1 MSVAD
6 ALMLMLV
13 FGDFVLSLIALIIS
27 IMVMISAINDNT
39 KSPKTSISINA
50 SATDN

>member
-13 FGDFVLSLIALIIS
+13 FGGFILSLIALIIT
-27 IMVMISAINDNT
+27 IMLIIVDNQ
-39 KSPKTSISINA
+39 KRPSLIFWRR
-50 SATDN
+50 

>member
-13 FGDFVLSLIALIIS
+13 FGDFVLSLIA
-27 IMVMISAINDNT
+27 
-39 KSPKTSISINA
+39 KTVANLLEKM
-50 SATDN
+50 TVF

>member
-13 FGDFVLSLIALIIS
+13 FGGFI
-27 IMVMISAINDNT
+27 
-39 KSPKTSISINA
+39 
-50 SATDN
+50 

>member
-13 FGDFVLSLIALIIS
+13 FGDFVLS
-27 IMVMISAINDNT
+27 
-39 KSPKTSISINA
+39 
-50 SATDN
+50 

>member
-13 FGDFVLSLIALIIS
+13 FGGFILSVIALIIT
-27 IMVMISAINDNT
+27 IVVAIID
-39 KSPKTSISINA
+39 KQK
-50 SATDN
+50 DRH

>member
-13 FGDFVLSLIALIIS
+13 FGGFILSLIALIIT
-27 IMVMISAINDNT
+27 IMLIIVDNQ
-39 KSPKTSISINA
+39 K
-50 SATDN
+50 DRR